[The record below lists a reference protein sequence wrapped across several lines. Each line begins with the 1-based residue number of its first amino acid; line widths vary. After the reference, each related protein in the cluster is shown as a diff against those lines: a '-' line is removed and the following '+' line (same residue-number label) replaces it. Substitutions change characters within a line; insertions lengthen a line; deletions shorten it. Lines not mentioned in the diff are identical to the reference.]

1 MSLNEFTSSELVEF
15 KGSKKGIIV
24 NIKRKATFD
33 EIKSSIIDR
42 LESSIGFFNGAK
54 ICSINC
60 ECLSD
65 IQIIMLKDDISSKFD
80 VEFIEE
86 ENKKE
91 ITTFK
96 TKYVNNLRSGEN
108 IEFDGDVIVMTDM
121 KSGSQVS
128 ATCNVVVMGDISS
141 GARVVARG
149 NVTVMGS
156 VSGFIHA
163 GSNGNKNAYV
173 VAGNLNPKVLQIAG
187 NIAVAPDDEI
197 NESNKQNRPEI
208 AFVSNDTIVIES
220 YLPKTIK

>member
-1 MSLNEFTSSELVEF
+1 M
-15 KGSKKGIIV
+15 
-24 NIKRKATFD
+24 
-33 EIKSSIIDR
+33 
-42 LESSIGFFNGAK
+42 
-54 ICSINC
+54 
-60 ECLSD
+60 
-65 IQIIMLKDDISSKFD
+65 MLKDDISSKFD

-156 VSGFIHA
+156 VSPSTCA
-163 GSNGNKNAYV
+163 GDLMGLLMVALRSQGNWRWEGPLGTPLGLVHWKRASSPV
-173 VAGNLNPKVLQIAG
+173 EAGTAG
-187 NIAVAPDDEI
+187 
-197 NESNKQNRPEI
+197 
-208 AFVSNDTIVIES
+208 
-220 YLPKTIK
+220 YL

>member
-1 MSLNEFTSSELVEF
+1 MSLNEFTASELVEF

-54 ICSINC
+54 ICCINC
-60 ECLSD
+60 EYLSD
-65 IQIIMLKDDISSKFD
+65 IQIMMLKDDISSKFD

-86 ENKKE
+86 YKKKE
-91 ITTFK
+91 ITTFQ

-108 IEFDGDVIVMTDM
+108 IEFDGDIIVMTDM

-141 GARVVARG
+141 GARVVANG
-149 NVTVMGS
+149 NVIVMGS
-156 VSGFIHA
+156 VSGFVHA
-163 GSNGNKNAYV
+163 GANGNKSAYV

-187 NIAVAPDDEI
+187 NIAEAPDDES
-197 NESNKQNRPEI
+197 NEVNKQNRPEI

-220 YLPKTIK
+220 YSPKIIK

>member
-1 MSLNEFTSSELVEF
+1 
-15 KGSKKGIIV
+15 
-24 NIKRKATFD
+24 
-33 EIKSSIIDR
+33 
-42 LESSIGFFNGAK
+42 
-54 ICSINC
+54 
-60 ECLSD
+60 
-65 IQIIMLKDDISSKFD
+65 MLKDDISSKFD

-187 NIAVAPDDEI
+187 NIAVAPDDEN

-208 AFVSNDTIVIES
+208 AFISNDTLVIES

>member
-208 AFVSNDTIVIES
+208 AFISNDILVIES
-220 YLPKTIK
+220 YLPKIIK

>member
-208 AFVSNDTIVIES
+208 AFISNDTLVIES